1 MVARQWEVALG
12 SSLQS
17 KWHRLGQA
25 VVIENKDSNASAVF
39 EAKWAGSALG
49 YWGFVFLILTHC
61 RIKEMGLMG
70 SLGRG
75 ISDLKV
81 LNDVV

>member
-1 MVARQWEVALG
+1 MSFFIFKKHRYDIERPGPGISDRDGCVTGEVALH

-39 EAKWAGSALG
+39 EAKS
-49 YWGFVFLILTHC
+49 
-61 RIKEMGLMG
+61 RK
-70 SLGRG
+70 
-75 ISDLKV
+75 
-81 LNDVV
+81 